1 MENPVK
7 GGAMAGT
14 RNTPPAV
21 AAMTNIVG
29 AESATIKSARR
40 VLEVLEYFA
49 QGVARATV
57 KQIANDLGYPQS
69 STSMLLASLV
79 KLGYLRFDPDDRC
92 FSPTLRVM
100 LLGSWLQDQL
110 FGQGSLVAS
119 MERLRL
125 RTGQTVMIGLRQG
138 VHVRFILSL
147 QSRSS
152 PAPRYPVGVLR
163 PVCQSAVGKVLLSD
177 LADAEALRIA
187 RHANA
192 MQVDPAERVST
203 RELLAELAQVRAQG
217 WALSMDYPQ
226 RNLATLAVALPQMA
240 GQPPMA
246 LTVGSRK
253 STMQTKHGQLLTELR
268 AACRALAPDH
278 ARPPSA

>member
-1 MENPVK
+1 
-7 GGAMAGT
+7 MAGT
-14 RNTPPAV
+14 GKAGKTATSADDVP
-21 AAMTNIVG
+21 
-29 AESATIKSARR
+29 ESTTVKSARR
-40 VLEVLEYFA
+40 VLEILEYFA

-57 KQIANDLGYPQS
+57 KQIATDLDYPQS
-69 STSMLLASLV
+69 STSMLLASLA
-79 KLGYLRFDPDDRC
+79 KLDYLRFDPDDRS

-110 FGQGSLVAS
+110 FAQGSLVAS

-163 PVCQSAVGKVLLSD
+163 PVCRSAVGKVLLSA
-177 LADAEALRIA
+177 LSDAEVLRIA

-192 MQVDPAERVST
+192 QQTDPADRVST
-203 RELLAELAQVRAQG
+203 RELLAEMAQVRTQG
-217 WALSMDYPQ
+217 WAMTMDYP
-226 RNLATLAVALPQMA
+226 RPNLATLAVALPQMP

-246 LTVGSRK
+246 LTVGSNKLIMLAR
-253 STMQTKHGQLLTELR
+253 HGQFLAELR
-268 AACRALAPDH
+268 AACRALAPDDSGLSL
-278 ARPPSA
+278 A